1 MITAVKVNGQQDE
14 ERMQIRGHRLKTM
27 RKRRGLSQ
35 RRLASM
41 CKTSASQI
49 SMVENGDSRASL
61 RTSIALADALATSI
75 EYLVERVDDPRPMQE
90 IVTELKTKAA
100 RVRDLE
106 AGHAERLDPE
116 CADYVGVNEIDATVG
131 AGATS
136 TDGVFKR
143 RHRFPHPWVRE
154 HGLKADLCR
163 IIQVGGEAMEPTLP
177 DGALILIDTAGTE
190 HQDGRIYVL
199 RIGEEVLAR
208 RLIHDPDAGWLVH
221 SDNPDKTAWPTQPL
235 RENTITVGEVRW
247 LGRTFI

>member
-1 MITAVKVNGQQDE
+1 
-14 ERMQIRGHRLKTM
+14 MQINGDRLRTL
-27 RKRRGLSQ
+27 RKRHRLSQ
-35 RRLASM
+35 RKLAAMSG
-41 CKTSASQI
+41 TSDSQI
-49 SMVENGDSRASL
+49 SMVEISQSRTSL
-61 RTSIALADALATSI
+61 RTTIAISDALKTSI
-75 EYLVERVDDPRPMQE
+75 EYLMDRVEDPRPMQE
-90 IVTELKTKAA
+90 IVAELKTKTA

-116 CADYVGVNEIDATVG
+116 CADYVGINEVDATVG
-131 AGATS
+131 AGSAG

-163 IIQVGGEAMEPTLP
+163 IIRVAGEAMEPTLP

-199 RIGEEVLAR
+199 RIGEEGLAR

-221 SDNPDKTAWPTQPL
+221 SDNPDKTTWPTQPL
-235 RENTITVGEVRW
+235 PENTITVGEVRW
-247 LGRTFI
+247 LGRTFM